1 MERDRQKSRPDGAP
15 KSQIKPNQPEQKPQ
29 GGGIKSP
36 ERQSLPSAWDI
47 LDRQVKLWA
56 PEVGK
61 PIMSKKA
68 YIQEAEEVKR
78 LKDEVREKGTDRERN
93 IFALFD
99 LEQKH
104 WPDHPDQDLP
114 LLLRRDP
121 RSVYIR
127 ELHQLRSLVEPMSD
141 EVLAQY
147 LRQHEQYYQAIKR
160 GE

>member
-1 MERDRQKSRPDGAP
+1 VKERGRRGKEGHNQSKPD
-15 KSQIKPNQPEQKPQ
+15 QPEHQPQ

-47 LDRQVKLWA
+47 LERQVKLWA

-61 PIMSKKA
+61 LIMSKKA

-99 LEQKH
+99 LEHKR
-104 WPDHPDQDLP
+104 WPDYPDQDLP
-114 LLLRRDP
+114 PLLRRDP

-141 EVLAQY
+141 EALAQY

-160 GE
+160 GK

>member
-1 MERDRQKSRPDGAP
+1 MSRERQGWQETHSR
-15 KSQIKPNQPEQKPQ
+15 SKPNQPEHQPQ

-47 LDRQVKLWA
+47 LERQVKLWA

-99 LEQKH
+99 LEHKR

-114 LLLRRDP
+114 PLLRRDS

-141 EVLAQY
+141 EALAQY
-147 LRQHEQYYQAIKR
+147 LRQHEQYYQTIKR
-160 GE
+160 GK

>member
-1 MERDRQKSRPDGAP
+1 VKERGRRGKEGHNQSKPD
-15 KSQIKPNQPEQKPQ
+15 QPEHQPQ

-36 ERQSLPSAWDI
+36 ERQSLPSAWDV
-47 LDRQVKLWA
+47 LERQVKLWA

-99 LEQKH
+99 LEHKR

-114 LLLRRDP
+114 PLLRRDP

-127 ELHQLRSLVEPMSD
+127 ELLNYVHWLSLCLM
-141 EVLAQY
+141 
-147 LRQHEQYYQAIKR
+147 RR
-160 GE
+160 

>member
-1 MERDRQKSRPDGAP
+1 MHENEGRWKRPGEP
-15 KSQIKPNQPEQKPQ
+15 KKEQGREEGK
-29 GGGIKSP
+29 K
-36 ERQSLPSAWDI
+36 RLLLNAWDI
-47 LDRQVKLWA
+47 LERQVKLWA

-68 YIQEAEEVKR
+68 YIREAEEVKR

-99 LEQKH
+99 LEHKR

-114 LLLRRDP
+114 PLLRRDP

-141 EVLAQY
+141 EALAQY

-160 GE
+160 GK